1 MQQRMFLSI
10 STRALATVVALLAA
24 LLVAVCGSAISA
36 AAAPEMSP
44 QWRFTPAPAP
54 QPQDRPAL
62 GLVGASIPT
71 TAVTAGPLITEMA

>member
-1 MQQRMFLSI
+1 MHQRMFFSS
-10 STRALATVVALLAA
+10 STRAMATVVALLAA
-24 LLVAVCGSAISA
+24 LVVTVCGAATCA
-36 AAAPEMSP
+36 AATPQMSP

-71 TAVTAGPLITEMA
+71 TAVTVGSWITEVP

>member
-54 QPQDRPAL
+54 QDRPAL

-71 TAVTAGPLITEMA
+71 TAVTVAPLITEMA